1 MCYSEEQSR
10 KSFVIN
16 LITCY
21 VLFTY
26 KDNSPTFKIL
36 ALFFAFVGI
45 MQFLDIIFWNNQNI
59 QDPQEARINWITTKI
74 AMFVNHLQP
83 IILAYLIYMYKHNLG
98 TISKIILP
106 IYIVIITLYTINAY
120 NKITYTLEQ
129 QVSIRDMSDLFFPY
143 PEDDY
148 TRTSLKW
155 EWNLQN
161 NSWAVYMIFLLT
173 LIILAYENFSYP
185 FNAVLVFINVFTF
198 VLSAYYYKG
207 KSLGRFWC
215 KFAAWAPLF
224 FILIHRIIDT

>member
-16 LITCY
+16 MITCY

-26 KDNSPTFKIL
+26 NTSPTFKII

-59 QDPQEARINWITTKI
+59 QDPRQAQVNWITTKV
-74 AMFVNHLQP
+74 AMVVNHLQP
-83 IILAYLIYMYKHNLG
+83 IILAYLIYIYKGSLG
-98 TISKIILP
+98 KLSNIILP
-106 IYIVIITLYTINAY
+106 IYIIAISIYSFNSY
-120 NKITYTLEQ
+120 NKIKYTLQED
-129 QVSIRDMSDLFFPY
+129 VSIRDVNDLLFVN

-155 EWNLQN
+155 DWNIQRHSLI
-161 NSWAVYMIFLLT
+161 VYIIFLST
-173 LIILAYENFSYP
+173 LLILAYENFSYP
-185 FNAVLVFINVFTF
+185 FNIVLAFINIFTF

-207 KSLGRFWC
+207 RSLGRFWC
-215 KFAAWAPLF
+215 KFAAWVPLF
-224 FILIHRIIDT
+224 FILIHKFIDT